1 MRRSASLSG
10 ASSEQTERSGA
21 DADSRGIHTCRNSA
35 SWLISALSIAALTAL
50 QAPGPFPTLAPG
62 LYCPTLHPMFQS
74 KHWSNISE
82 WHCDVHKH
90 SDAAFVPSFPPRL
103 QTNNRLYQFYGSL
116 SIIYASKWFSVPF
129 LQIPPVMPLWIMKR
143 KVFLK
148 SFVSVTRA
156 LKILW
161 DNVSLV
167 LGNIMTIF

>member
-1 MRRSASLSG
+1 
-10 ASSEQTERSGA
+10 
-21 DADSRGIHTCRNSA
+21 
-35 SWLISALSIAALTAL
+35 
-50 QAPGPFPTLAPG
+50 
-62 LYCPTLHPMFQS
+62 MFQS

-167 LGNIMTIF
+167 FGNIITIFKKILAIHLDKLKLSAKENVIFSRYNNWLAPLELIERVVLLRGRGVSRSVVAP